1 MNVTELID
9 FTNQLSTDESDLTP
23 KEREQYLKYLNIA
36 NKELYVIAATG
47 LKTIVQ
53 KVEIF
58 LDNVT
63 QSFLL
68 PDDLYIIRIV
78 FVDKLKLIPCDV
90 DEQPSIPYNKYLAL
104 SNAIYCDMTNAGP
117 SFPSKLD
124 VTDNQVKKYITLFY
138 VPLPKAL
145 VETVNDAATEIDT
158 PVYPE
163 PYHHFLT
170 YGALYYFY
178 YANKVFLDKMIFI
191 NKAWEQSKNE
201 LAKYKHYGL

>member
-1 MNVTELID
+1 MNVTELIE
-9 FTNQLSTDESDLTP
+9 FTNQLSTDESYLTP
-23 KEREQYLKYLNIA
+23 KERSEYLKYLNVA

-53 KVEIF
+53 KVDLF
-58 LDNVT
+58 LDNAS
-63 QSFLL
+63 QSFIL
-68 PDDLYIIRIV
+68 PNDLYIIRIV
-78 FVDKLKLIPCDV
+78 FADKLKLTPCDV
-90 DEQPSIPYNKYLAL
+90 DDQPSIPYNKYLAL
-104 SNAIYCDMTNAGP
+104 GNAIYCDMTNTGP
-117 SFPSKLD
+117 SLPSKVD
-124 VTDNQVKKYITLFY
+124 ITDGLTKKYITLFY
-138 VPLPKAL
+138 VALPKTL
-145 VETVNDAATEIDT
+145 VETVNDAAAETDT

-191 NKAWEQSKNE
+191 NRAWEQSKNE